1 MERTTV
7 TLPKELVR
15 KAQKATRAKSQ
26 TQAVV
31 IALEEAIRMRKISEF
46 KKLAG
51 QLKFYSDTAERRHKD
66 KRLG

>member
-7 TLPKELVR
+7 TLPKALVR

-26 TQAVV
+26 TKAVI
-31 IALEEAIRMRKISEF
+31 IALEEVVRVRKISEL

-51 QLKFYSDTAERRHKD
+51 RLKFDSDAAERRHKD

>member
-7 TLPKELVR
+7 TLPKALVR

-31 IALEEAIRMRKISEF
+31 IALEEAIRMRKISEL

-51 QLKFYSDTAERRHKD
+51 QLKFDSDTAERRHKD

>member
-31 IALEEAIRMRKISEF
+31 IALEEAIRMRKISEL
-46 KKLAG
+46 KKMAG
-51 QLKFYSDTAERRHKD
+51 QLKFDPGTAERRHKD

>member
-7 TLPKELVR
+7 TLPKALVR
-15 KAQKATRAKSQ
+15 EAQKATRAKSQ
-26 TQAVV
+26 TKAVM
-31 IALEEAIRMRKISEF
+31 IALEEIVRARKISEL

-51 QLKFYSDTAERRHKD
+51 QLKFDSDTADRRHKD